1 MNLAKVLWA
10 FRAMV
15 YGLLTKVGMPSYI
28 GKPVFISRIS
38 RITFGKR
45 VRIYPG
51 MRAEILGG
59 NGCVEIGDN
68 VSIGQNFH
76 VVAANEKLLIGS
88 NVTISA
94 NVFISNCD
102 HTFDDEYKQCLEL
115 PLKNKTTSIGN
126 ASFIGY
132 GAVILAGTHIGRHCV
147 VGANSVVR
155 GRFPDNTML
164 AGNPACVVKV
174 FDTTQKKW
182 VKA

>member
-1 MNLAKVLWA
+1 MNLAKIFWA
-10 FRAMV
+10 VRAIV
-15 YGLLTKVGMPSYI
+15 YSLLTKVGMPSYI
-28 GKPVFISRIS
+28 GKPIFISRLS

-51 MRAEILGG
+51 MRADILGE
-59 NGCVEIGDN
+59 NGFVEIGDN

-76 VVAANEKLLIGS
+76 VVAANERLLIS
-88 NVTISA
+88 NNVTISA

-102 HTFDDEYKQCLEL
+102 HTFDDENKQCLEL
-115 PLKNKTTSIGN
+115 PLKNKTTTISE

-132 GAVILAGTHIGRHCV
+132 GAVILAGTFIGKHCV

-164 AGNPACVVKV
+164 AGNPARVVKI

-182 VKA
+182 KKT